1 MDISPRITHT
11 PAIQNVAHKEENKN
25 NIVAL
30 IPQ

>member
-11 PAIQNVAHKEENKN
+11 LAIQNFAHNEENEN